1 MLETIAW
8 IAIALAGAIWFF
20 RIIEGWSEIN
30 IDETRKPQEHDE
42 WPT

>member
-20 RIIEGWSEIN
+20 SLLEGWADIALMDDNEPE
-30 IDETRKPQEHDE
+30 DP
-42 WPT
+42 

>member
-20 RIIEGWSEIN
+20 SLLEGWADIAPMDDNEPE
-30 IDETRKPQEHDE
+30 DP
-42 WPT
+42 

>member
-20 RIIEGWSEIN
+20 SLLEGWADIAPMDDNELE
-30 IDETRKPQEHDE
+30 DP
-42 WPT
+42 